1 MDPSRHNFPMRRIAH
16 AATLLLG
23 LLFAAWA
30 FTFELGSISQ
40 VGPGLWPFIAACTMV
55 LGSVY
60 TIVRERSDEDYEPI
74 TRNARQIGVALVL
87 LAVSTAVFSVAGL
100 TIAVSILLFLWLL
113 LLGRETLKT
122 TILVT
127 AGGVVVIY
135 VVFDLLLGIPFP
147 EDVVLDLIGI

>member
-1 MDPSRHNFPMRRIAH
+1 MRRIAH

-30 FTFELGSISQ
+30 FTFGLGSVSQ
-40 VGPGLWPFIAACTMV
+40 AGPGLWPFIGACTMV

-60 TIVRERSDEDYEPI
+60 TIVRERSDEGYDPI
-74 TRNARQIGVALVL
+74 TRNVRQIGIALVL
-87 LAVSTAVFSVAGL
+87 LTVSTIAFSVAGL
-100 TIAVSILLFLWLL
+100 TIAVAILLLSWLL

-122 TILVT
+122 AILVT
-127 AGGVVVIY
+127 VGGVASIY

-147 EDVVLDLIGI
+147 TDVVLDSIGI